1 MATTTTR
8 LGLKVIDTPAVDT
21 VAELRQSINNHAT
34 ILDAQYLESTYALR
48 PAAAQKGRI
57 HRSTDTGEIAVDTGS
72 AWEPLFGPPS
82 VSRSVLEVG
91 QVGQTRAGR
100 QLTAADF
107 TECGLAAP
115 LGLWNL
121 GDLTDVSGNSRT
133 LANKGSVT
141 FGTGIE
147 GSPSS
152 AAVFTGQTTKALYI
166 SDTGGSDPFRI
177 RAGSWGC
184 WIRTAKRSTTQAV
197 LGKMGGAGSR
207 SYLIQIEANT
217 VAGYI
222 YGDGTNSFSAL
233 ANVDVCDDRWH
244 HVVVTY
250 DGLAVRMYVDG
261 LLESVTG
268 TSGIPIFAAAGP
280 LNIGAQQADGVTAA
294 TAPHFGRVDEAFIT
308 NDVLSAD
315 QVRHLYGVKL
325 AHGLGTAPRR
335 VSLRATRRRRGAPLA
350 NGDFPSNPVRAYN
363 LSGASLAELNAG
375 TALTA
380 TGGVTSDFAGPD
392 GSRQGAHYL
401 SGGNH
406 LQATD
411 AGLPSG
417 TNPRSYGAWFNAPAG
432 TVNAVLLSWGTTSTG
447 HAAALIDA
455 NGTLAFASAGDVV
468 SSGIRVGDGQWHH
481 FAVVEDNT
489 AQGSARANG
498 ETSDGVLRRL
508 YLDGQLV
515 AASTVM
521 NSITLAGANA
531 MRVGANPNGTSAF
544 TGALARVWV
553 FAGALTADQI
563 RAVSHKATVA
573 LQPSAK
579 DATQHVEGS
588 GATSLVFIGDDL
600 EPQDLIDLEV
610 SR

>member
-1 MATTTTR
+1 MNTTTR

-21 VAELRQSINNHAT
+21 VAELRLSINNHAT

-184 WIRTAKRSTTQAV
+184 WIRTAKRSTNQYFVSKA
-197 LGKMGGAGSR
+197 GATNGVSAFWLATFGNSARASISDGSN
-207 SYLIQIEANT
+207 LIEAF
-217 VAGYI
+217 G
-222 YGDGTNSFSAL
+222 
-233 ANVDVCDDRWH
+233 NVDVCDDRWH
-244 HVVVTY
+244 FVVGTY
-250 DGLAVRMYVDG
+250 DGGAVRLYIDG
-261 LLESVTG
+261 LPEAVQGS
-268 TSGIPIFAAAGP
+268 SGGLINAGSAP
-280 LNIGAQQADGVTAA
+280 LNIGGYAADGVTAA
-294 TAPHFGRVDEAFIT
+294 TAPHFGRVDEAFVT
-308 NDVLSAD
+308 SDVLSPD

-325 AHGLGTAPRR
+325 AHGLGVAPRR
-335 VSLRATRRRRGAPLA
+335 VSLRATRRRRGAILA
-350 NGDFPSNPVRAYN
+350 NGDFPSNPARAYN

-411 AGLPSG
+411 SGLPSG

-498 ETSDGVLRRL
+498 ETSDGVSRRL

-588 GATSLVFIGDDL
+588 GATSLVFIGGDL
-600 EPQDLIDLEV
+600 DPQSLIDLEV